1 MSVKFLS
8 DEWAHALKAELNES
22 EEFRRAAAGQH
33 ATIQQVITGGGADT
47 HYWITIEDGRID
59 LGVGDV
65 EGEDATITQS
75 YDSAAGLARGELSP
89 VTAFMTGKL
98 KIAGNMGLILGLQG
112 ALAQMPAAM
121 AKIDVEYEVSV
132 PPIEKR
138 DCAFA
143 SSRPPPSSI
152 EASANAR
159 DRPTFTAIPRPR
171 TLPGFAGARKW
182 ISRSAVTWRR
192 PGSIA
197 ERIDSPHAVSARI
210 DNMPP

>member
-1 MSVKFLS
+1 MSVRFLS
-8 DEWAHALKAELNES
+8 DEWAQALKAELNES

-33 ATIQQVITGGGADT
+33 ATIQQVITGGDGDA

-112 ALAQMPAAM
+112 ALAQLPAAM
-121 AKIDVEYEVSV
+121 AKIDVEY
-132 PPIEKR
+132 
-138 DCAFA
+138 
-143 SSRPPPSSI
+143 
-152 EASANAR
+152 
-159 DRPTFTAIPRPR
+159 
-171 TLPGFAGARKW
+171 
-182 ISRSAVTWRR
+182 
-192 PGSIA
+192 
-197 ERIDSPHAVSARI
+197 
-210 DNMPP
+210 